1 MSHAFFFK
9 DNAHE
14 GASLCSNFPGQ
25 CYMEITECNK
35 KDFRVQS
42 SELPRFFI
50 LIDVYVDISMPDNIW
65 YPFDIIAWL
74 AKYVKGPLV
83 FTECGETK
91 NDDFPDFGFKMWDE
105 RLNVNFSMKWITGHF
120 NELI

>member
-1 MSHAFFFK
+1 MLYGNYGTQQKGFQK
-9 DNAHE
+9 
-14 GASLCSNFPGQ
+14 L
-25 CYMEITECNK
+25 
-35 KDFRVQS
+35 S

-50 LIDVYVDISMPDNIW
+50 LIGVYVDISMPDNIW